1 MPLHWKPPRV
11 HLTQVIIRN
20 IFKVVRRCLTQIHY
34 DTVEKKKNIVGIMSE
49 SNYLLL
55 VIPKSRSSFTI
66 IQVLQGISEPIQI
79 GLSNSF
85 KKQQREKLRERERDN
100 MRREESGQTE
110 ILEAITRL
118 NVQKSINHQ

>member
-1 MPLHWKPPRV
+1 
-11 HLTQVIIRN
+11 
-20 IFKVVRRCLTQIHY
+20 
-34 DTVEKKKNIVGIMSE
+34 MSE

-55 VIPKSRSSFTI
+55 VISKSRSSFTI

>member
-1 MPLHWKPPRV
+1 M
-11 HLTQVIIRN
+11 TQ
-20 IFKVVRRCLTQIHY
+20 
-34 DTVEKKKNIVGIMSE
+34 KKKNYIVRIMFE

-66 IQVLQGISEPIQI
+66 IQVFQGISEPLQI
-79 GLSNSF
+79 GLSNSS
-85 KKQQREKLRERERDN
+85 KKQQKEKLRERERDN
-100 MRREESGQTE
+100 MRREESGQIE